1 MASIAPIV
9 ASYFKL
15 FKNLDK
21 VTKELKLSYFT
32 IKTTYKFRVIYYLD
46 CMKFLKGGSVGYIMG
61 ASNAQTC
68 YQIRNFYYSIIGKIS
83 VIIRTLFCF
92 LCFINFNIAD
102 AQITMAKKADWISI
116 G

>member
-32 IKTTYKFRVIYYLD
+32 IKTTYNFRVIYYLD
-46 CMKFLKGGSVGYIMG
+46 CNGGLKRRFSWLYHG
-61 ASNAQTC
+61 
-68 YQIRNFYYSIIGKIS
+68 
-83 VIIRTLFCF
+83 CF
-92 LCFINFNIAD
+92 QYAVLLPN
-102 AQITMAKKADWISI
+102 
-116 G
+116 